1 MPEHNDGH
9 RRNDRAEEYGF
20 PSDVIT
26 MLLVIKMGGSIL
38 KEGASSD
45 IVSDLKELLKENK
58 AVLIHGG
65 GVEVTEIAAKLGKE
79 QKFIVSPEGFRSRYT
94 DKETIEIYTMVMA
107 GKINKQIVLALQSQG
122 IRAVGLS
129 GLDGT
134 ILKAER
140 KKKLIAVD
148 ERGRK
153 KVIDGGYTGKI
164 NGVNADLIQF
174 LLEKGYVPIVTPIA
188 TSEEFEPLNVDGD
201 RTAAFVAGALKAD
214 RLILLTDVKGLSLKG
229 NPISKIS
236 ATEIKEV
243 LPSIGQGMS
252 TKVHAALEALN
263 QGVSEVLITSG
274 VGKQPISL
282 ALKHEVG
289 TVVTRE

>member
-1 MPEHNDGH
+1 
-9 RRNDRAEEYGF
+9 
-20 PSDVIT
+20 VIT
-26 MLLVIKMGGSIL
+26 MLIVVKMGGSIL
-38 KEGASSD
+38 KEGASSHL
-45 IVSDLKELLKENK
+45 VSDLKELLKENK
-58 AVLIHGG
+58 AVLVHGG

-107 GKINKQIVLALQSQG
+107 GKLNKQIVLALQRQG
-122 IRAVGLS
+122 IPAVGLS
-129 GLDGT
+129 GLDGA

-164 NGVNADLIQF
+164 NAVNADLIKL

-214 RLILLTDVKGLSLKG
+214 RLILLTDVQGLSLKG
-229 NPISKIS
+229 NPIQKIS
-236 ATEIKEV
+236 ATEVKEV
-243 LPSIGQGMS
+243 LSSIGQGMS

-274 VGKQPISL
+274 LGEKPISA